1 MTLYHV
7 LQVARNFSS
16 AKSELLEGIMETQ
29 LFVQMKVCHWL
40 CLIRCSELEIFRKF
54 LACVAQSL

>member
-16 AKSELLEGIMETQ
+16 AKSEILEGIMEAQ